1 MRIKVELMVLN
12 LSMKKEI
19 QQKNLTQKVDKDDIQ
34 LVIQTN

>member
-12 LSMKKEI
+12 LSMKKEK
-19 QQKNLTQKVDKDDIQ
+19 QQKNLTQKVDIQ

>member
-19 QQKNLTQKVDKDDIQ
+19 QQKNLTQKVDIQ